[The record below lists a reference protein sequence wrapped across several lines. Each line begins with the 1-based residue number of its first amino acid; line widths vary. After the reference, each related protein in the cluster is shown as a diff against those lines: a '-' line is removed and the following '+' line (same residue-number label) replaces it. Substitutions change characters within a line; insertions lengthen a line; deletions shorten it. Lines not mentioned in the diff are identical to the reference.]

1 LANPLQ
7 WQLNQVSV
15 RPPMGAQLLLQAI
28 SCEIEAGDRCTL
40 LGSSGS
46 GKTLLLR
53 LLNRLGNPSEG
64 KIFFEGRELQ
74 QIPIAQLRQR
84 VTLVLSEPRLLG
96 MSAREAIAYP
106 LQLRRLSPAT
116 IQQRVA
122 DWVDRLQIPSDW
134 LDRSDVQ
141 LTLSQRQWVSLARAF
156 ACEPSVLLLDEPFN
170 GLDGDRAQQLL
181 DVLHDAALSQT
192 TIVLATRQPDWV
204 QNWAKHVLYLEQGKL
219 LEQQFSDRLDW
230 AAVQNSL
237 AQAEAEA
244 AAEWD

>member
-1 LANPLQ
+1 M
-7 WQLNQVSV
+7 

-28 SCEIEAGDRCTL
+28 SCEIEAGDRCML

-53 LLNRLGNPSEG
+53 LLNRLGDPSEG

-141 LTLSQRQWVSLARAF
+141 LTLSQRQWVSLARGF
-156 ACEPSVLLLDEPFN
+156 ACEPSVLLLDDPFN

-192 TIVLATRQPDWV
+192 TIVLATRQPDSV